1 MISIDYKG
9 WVIFHNYQEGSKEY
23 EEINRYDI
31 WTQDMLDI
39 VGEEFETLEDAK
51 KWVDD
56 QGGY

>member
-9 WVIFHNYQEGSKEY
+9 WVIFHNYQEVSKEY

-39 VGEEFETLEDAK
+39 VAEEFETLEDAK